1 MCYPEGLRKHI
12 HLAPKASAFD
22 QKLSRGK
29 SLFHRVLD
37 RRRAAL
43 PAGPPVVNSQFRG
56 GRSIESQM
64 ANERP
69 GAAVQRAQ
77 FSSGAAESAR
87 LSALRSYCVL
97 ETG

>member
-37 RRRAAL
+37 RRAVAIHILVGQQREMRERNHAATYK
-43 PAGPPVVNSQFRG
+43 VVDICLRRRHRD
-56 GRSIESQM
+56 RS
-64 ANERP
+64 
-69 GAAVQRAQ
+69 
-77 FSSGAAESAR
+77 R
-87 LSALRSYCVL
+87 LVHSDCK
-97 ETG
+97 